1 MVDAHGVPLY
11 RIQATVGRMT
21 TNCAV
26 TPDGRGLV
34 ITESETGSIL
44 FCEVPT
50 P

>member
-1 MVDAHGVPLY
+1 VVDAHGVPLY
-11 RIQATVGRMT
+11 RIVSAAGRMT

-34 ITESETGSIL
+34 ITESETGAIL
-44 FCEVPT
+44 ISEVPA